1 MPPPPPP
8 RARRLFLRL
17 LSLPV
22 DRKIPLPTP
31 PRPSLLLPPYRRL
44 APHPRPPPSPPLHEQ
59 LVLYALLACKK
70 KKRSART
77 RTARSAVV

>member
-1 MPPPPPP
+1 MPPSPPP

-44 APHPRPPPSPPLHEQ
+44 APHPRPPPSPPLHVQ

-77 RTARSAVV
+77 RTAVV